1 MHRRFGGDRHGN
13 PMLCG
18 FCEGTGRC
26 PGCATHID
34 GLAKVKMEIEAGYLT
49 LAESTIQVHLQKVN
63 EREAKE
69 RTFDKAVAVGGLA
82 LAGAALFSGLGLV
95 AGAGAL
101 LMKENNFRHGE
112 MFGGIERVFRIRK
125 QLFRIGV
132 FAVTSDNNLSK
143 ADFTFK
149 AGINM
154 YNNFNRKW
162 DY

>member
-1 MHRRFGGDRHGN
+1 
-13 PMLCG
+13 MLCG

-95 AGAGAL
+95 AGALGGGLVSENKNAKPIQHLQVRRADLFFCLGLVYTLQQRHSEAKQAWIKAL
-101 LMKENNFRHGE
+101 TMCDTHQPTIKVLKELG
-112 MFGGIERVFRIRK
+112 
-125 QLFRIGV
+125 
-132 FAVTSDNNLSK
+132 
-143 ADFTFK
+143 
-149 AGINM
+149 
-154 YNNFNRKW
+154 
-162 DY
+162 